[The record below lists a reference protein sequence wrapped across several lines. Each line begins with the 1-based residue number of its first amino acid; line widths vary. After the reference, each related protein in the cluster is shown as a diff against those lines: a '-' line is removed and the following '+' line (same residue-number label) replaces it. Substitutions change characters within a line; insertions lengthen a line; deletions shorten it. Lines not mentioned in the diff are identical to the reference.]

1 MASSTGRFSPERT
14 APLVSRT
21 LKGEHS
27 MISLAQRSAAA
38 MSWAAGTTS
47 LTRPRREASCAVTRP
62 SVVQSAPMNFGPQPG
77 HELIAEGKDPKNGAE
92 LSFVQWLR
100 FGSAGYLRMLGIAR
114 RDAWDEAFPR
124 MRALRDGIEPK

>member
-1 MASSTGRFSPERT
+1 MAIIDFFDRGWRRGPDEIAYVMGDRSWTYDEAGRLSCRV
-14 APLVSRT
+14 A
-21 LKGEHS
+21 
-27 MISLAQRSAAA
+27 
-38 MSWAAGTTS
+38 
-47 LTRPRREASCAVTRP
+47 RRLLAVTVGFDQFR
-62 SVVQSAPMNFGPQPG
+62 VVQSAPMNFGPQPG

>member
-1 MASSTGRFSPERT
+1 MAAS
-14 APLVSRT
+14 AP
-21 LKGEHS
+21 GPAE
-27 MISLAQRSAAA
+27 
-38 MSWAAGTTS
+38 
-47 LTRPRREASCAVTRP
+47 REAFARRLLAVTVGFDQFR
-62 SVVQSAPMNFGPQPG
+62 VVQSAPMNFGPQPG

-124 MRALRDGIEPK
+124 MPALRDGLEPKWLSCP